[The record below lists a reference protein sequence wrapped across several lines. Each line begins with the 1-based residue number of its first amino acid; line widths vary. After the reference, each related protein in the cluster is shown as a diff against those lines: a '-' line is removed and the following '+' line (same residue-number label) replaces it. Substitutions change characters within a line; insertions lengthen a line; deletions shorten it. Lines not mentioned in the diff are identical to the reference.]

1 MELQF
6 EINDINWE
14 KNNGLVPC
22 IVQDIVTRQ
31 VLMMAYVSEESLKLS
46 IERENLVF
54 YSRSRAEIWEKGAT
68 SGNTMKISELL
79 LDCDNDTILAMV
91 NPAGP
96 ACHKGTDTCWE
107 QKNEDQNFL
116 SYLERLILDRK
127 ANPSDGSYT
136 SSLFK
141 KGINK
146 IAQKVGEEA
155 VELAI
160 EAKDN
165 NKELFIGEAS
175 DLMYHYLVL
184 LAEKGYR
191 MEDVITKL
199 QERHQV

>member
-1 MELQF
+1 MQF
-6 EINDINWE
+6 VIDDINWE

-22 IVQDIVTRQ
+22 IVQDTITRQ

-46 IERENLVF
+46 IERKNLVF

-107 QKNEDQNFL
+107 QKNEDQHFL

-127 ANPSDGSYT
+127 ANPSEGSYT

-155 VELAI
+155 VELVI
-160 EAKDN
+160 EAKDY